1 MAEVNT
7 GKAFF
12 TEIEITKNTN
22 GTESTISE
30 SVLQA
35 FGAFEE
41 ITEEDFALLSEA
53 AATERY
59 EAFITFL
66 NNKYPG
72 LDVEAILQGDGPII
86 EDLDM
91 CPI

>member
-12 TEIEITKNTN
+12 TEIEIVKDTN
-22 GTESTISE
+22 GTETTITE

-35 FGAFEE
+35 FGVFAEIAEE
-41 ITEEDFALLSEA
+41 EFAMLSEA

-59 EAFITFL
+59 TAFKTFL

-72 LDVEAILQGDGPII
+72 LDIDDILQGDPII
-86 EDLDM
+86 ENLNM
-91 CPI
+91 CPIG